1 MTAAIV
7 LLAFVAGACFG
18 AMIVGLLVGGAR

>member
-7 LLAFVAGACFG
+7 LVAFVAGACFG
-18 AMIVGLLVGGAR
+18 SLIVGLIVGGAR